1 LRRLLAA
8 GLTLVLHAGT
18 WAAATLPRP
27 TADEVRQIDE
37 MLVACGTRHALSS
50 WDDPK
55 RGIGCARDAI
65 VKDFTKSAGD
75 HPAARVVVDKFEAT
89 SPRTHDKPAA
99 LQNVYLVVEGSDP
112 ALKSTAFFVSG
123 HYDSMCS
130 DIMDSACDAPGAD
143 DDASGTTV
151 AIEAARLLAGRAHR
165 ATIVFAALAGEEQ
178 GLLGGKR
185 LVAWAKEQGYTVG
198 GVLNNDIVGAT
209 NGSKD
214 TRPRV
219 FAEEDASTPARS
231 LGLWL
236 DEFLGRDAVRV
247 VFRKDRFGRGG
258 DHLPFVETGA
268 PAVRFT
274 EPREDYRHQHQ
285 TPRTEDGVEYG
296 DLTKFMDFAFLAKV
310 AGINAEA
317 ALRLANA
324 PSPPSSAISEGAV
337 KPDTTVTFEA
347 GADTE
352 RKGFEILGR
361 DTTEPMKWSVL
372 KTVEAAGTVTLE
384 GVRIDDQFFAVRAVG
399 KNGERSIAVE
409 AKPQVRR
416 PAGTPPAK

>member
-1 LRRLLAA
+1 MRCLPAA
-8 GLTLVLHAGT
+8 VFSIAVCAEALGT
-18 WAAATLPRP
+18 SLPQP

-37 MLVACGTRHALSS
+37 TLVACGTRHALSA

-55 RGIGCARDAI
+55 RGIGCARDMI
-65 VKDFTKSAGD
+65 VKEFTKTAAGND
-75 HPAARVVVDKFEAT
+75 SARVVVDRFEAT

-99 LQNVYLVVEGSDP
+99 LENVYLVLEGSDP
-112 ALKSTAFFVSG
+112 ALKTAAFLVSG

-151 AIEAARLLAGRAHR
+151 AIEAARLIAGRKHR
-165 ATIVFAALAGEEQ
+165 ATIVLAALAGEEQ

-185 LVAWAKEQGYTVG
+185 FVVWTKDQGFTVG

-214 TRPRV
+214 VRPRV
-219 FAEEDASTPARS
+219 FCEEDAATPARS

-236 DEFLGRDAVRV
+236 DEFLGRDAVRL

-258 DHLPFVETGA
+258 DHLPFLEAGL

-274 EPREDYRHQHQ
+274 EAREDYRHQHQ
-285 TPRTEDGVEYG
+285 TPRVEDGVEYG
-296 DLTKFMDFAFLAKV
+296 DLTKFMDFTLLARV
-310 AGINAEA
+310 AQLDAEA

-324 PSPPSSAISEGAV
+324 PAPPASVIAEGAV
-337 KPDTTVTFEA
+337 KTDTTVTFEA
-347 GADTE
+347 GSDAE
-352 RKGFEILGR
+352 RSGFEILGR
-361 DTTEPMKWSVL
+361 DTTEARWSVL
-372 KTVEAAGTVTLE
+372 RTVEAAGAVTLE
-384 GVRIDDQFFAVRAVG
+384 GVRIDDQLFAVRSVG
-399 KNGERSIAVE
+399 KSGERSLAVD

-416 PAGTPPAK
+416 PAGAPPAK

>member
-1 LRRLLAA
+1 MRCLLAA
-8 GLTLVLHAGT
+8 GSSLALCVG
-18 WAAATLPRP
+18 AAVAALPRP
-27 TADEVRQIDE
+27 SADEVRQIDE
-37 MLVACGTRHALSS
+37 ALVACGTRHALSS

-65 VKDFTKSAGD
+65 VKEFTKSAAGN
-75 HPAARVVVDKFEAT
+75 PSARVVVDKFEAT

-99 LQNVYLVVEGSDP
+99 LENVYLVVAGSDP
-112 ALKSTAFFVSG
+112 ILKTTAFFVSG

-130 DIMDSACDAPGAD
+130 DIMDSASDAPGAD

-151 AIEAARLLAGRAHR
+151 AIEAARLLAGRTHR

-185 LVAWAKEQGYTVG
+185 LVAWAKDQGYTVG

-214 TRPRV
+214 VRPRV
-219 FAEEDASTPARS
+219 FCEEDAATPARS

-236 DEFLGRDAVRV
+236 DEFLGRNAVRM

-258 DHLPFVETGA
+258 DHLPFLEAGS

-285 TPRTEDGVEYG
+285 TPRVEDGVEYG
-296 DLTKFMDFAFLAKV
+296 DLTKFMDFAFLARV
-310 AGINAEA
+310 ARVNAEA
-317 ALRLANA
+317 VLRLANA
-324 PSPPSSAISEGAV
+324 PSPPSSAIAEGAV

-347 GADTE
+347 GADAE

-361 DTTEPMKWSVL
+361 DTVEPRWSVL
-372 KTVEAAGTVTLE
+372 RTVEAAGAITLE
-384 GVRIDDQFFAVRAVG
+384 GVRIDDQLFAVRAVG
-399 KNGERSIAVE
+399 SNGERSIAVD

>member
-1 LRRLLAA
+1 
-8 GLTLVLHAGT
+8 
-18 WAAATLPRP
+18 
-27 TADEVRQIDE
+27 
-37 MLVACGTRHALSS
+37 VACGTRHALSS

-55 RGIGCARDAI
+55 RGIGCARDVI
-65 VKDFTKSAGD
+65 VKDFTKSSAGN
-75 HPAARVVVDKFEAT
+75 PSARVVVDRFEAT

-99 LQNVYLVVEGSDP
+99 LQNVYLVVPGTDP
-112 ALKSTAFFVSG
+112 ALKTTVFFVSG

-130 DIMDSACDAPGAD
+130 DIMDSTCDAPGAD
-143 DDASGTTV
+143 DDASGTTA
-151 AIEAARLLAGRAHR
+151 AIEAARLLAGRDHR

-185 LVAWAKEQGYTVG
+185 LAAWAKEQGYTVG

-214 TRPRV
+214 ARPRV
-219 FAEEDASTPARS
+219 FCEEDAGTPARS

-236 DEFLGRDAVRV
+236 DEFIGRDAVRV

-258 DHLPFVETGA
+258 DHLPFLEAGS
-268 PAVRFT
+268 PAVRIT

-285 TPRTEDGVEYG
+285 TPRVEDGVEYG
-296 DLTKFMDFAFLAKV
+296 DLTKFMDFALLAQV
-310 AGINAEA
+310 ASLNAEA

-324 PSPPSSAISEGAV
+324 PSPPTSAIAEGAV

-347 GADTE
+347 GADAA
-352 RKGFEILGR
+352 RSGFEILGR
-361 DTTEPMKWSVL
+361 DTTEPRWSVL
-372 KTVEAAGTVTLE
+372 RTVESAGAVTLE
-384 GVRIDDQFFAVRAVG
+384 GVRIDDQLFAVRAVG
-399 KNGERSIAVE
+399 KNGERSIVIE

-416 PAGTPPAK
+416 PAGIPPAK